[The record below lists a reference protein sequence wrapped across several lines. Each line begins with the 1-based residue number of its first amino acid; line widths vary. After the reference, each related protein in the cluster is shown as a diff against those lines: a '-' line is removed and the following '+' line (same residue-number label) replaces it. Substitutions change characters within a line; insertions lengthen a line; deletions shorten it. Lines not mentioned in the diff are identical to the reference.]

1 MSKELEI
8 LKKKILYRSSY
19 RGTKEM
25 DLLLG
30 SFVKKFINKF
40 DKKQLEAL
48 MIFLEFEDEVIFN
61 YYNFNQSSENIEK
74 NLISKTY
81 SISNGTY
88 NPEDIQIKFIGLRE
102 GEKLHEEIYVET
114 INSSYS
120 NKNTIDP
127 PHLFF
132 L

>member
-74 NLISKTY
+74 NLISK
-81 SISNGTY
+81 
-88 NPEDIQIKFIGLRE
+88 
-102 GEKLHEEIYVET
+102 
-114 INSSYS
+114 
-120 NKNTIDP
+120 
-127 PHLFF
+127 FF
-132 L
+132 KDFKI

>member
-40 DKKQLEAL
+40 DKKQLEDL
-48 MIFLEFEDEVIFN
+48 MIFLEFENEDIFN

-74 NLISKTY
+74 NLISK
-81 SISNGTY
+81 
-88 NPEDIQIKFIGLRE
+88 
-102 GEKLHEEIYVET
+102 
-114 INSSYS
+114 
-120 NKNTIDP
+120 
-127 PHLFF
+127 FF
-132 L
+132 KDFKI